1 MSLIYST
8 SIGGKSLTIETGKLA
23 GLSDGAVTVTYG
35 GTVVLA
41 TACMSEEV
49 REGIDFFPLTVD
61 FEERLYAAGKIPGG
75 FIRREGRPTQEATLA
90 GRLTDRAI
98 RPLFPKG
105 LKNEVQVIMTVLS
118 HDQENDPDVL
128 GLIGSSTALM
138 LSRIPFEGP
147 VSAVR
152 VGYIN
157 GEPVINPTYPQLQES
172 RLDLVVASTRKAVVM
187 LEAGAREVS
196 EEEAL
201 KCIKLAHEVNQSLIE
216 LQEQIR
222 AAAGK
227 PKISVPEPAGNQ
239 ELEKEFSTLLGER
252 IKESLNIPDKL
263 QRDSTVSALRAEA
276 LNSLAKKYPREEVLS
291 LFESRLK
298 EALREYILRKG
309 ERPGGRKL
317 DEIRPITC
325 EVGVLPRSHG
335 TGLFTRGQTQ
345 VLTVTTLGSLSM
357 KQKLDSLTPE
367 ETKRF
372 MHHYN
377 FPPYSTGEVKRIG
390 VTGRR
395 EIGHGALVERALL
408 PFIPPEEDF
417 PYAIR
422 LVSEVL
428 TSNGST
434 SQASICASTL
444 SLMDAGVPITEP
456 VAGVAIGLLSAP
468 DNSYVTLTDIEGIE
482 DFYGD
487 MDFKVAGTRNGI
499 SAIQLDIKL
508 KGLSFEIIEKSLHQA
523 RSARLT
529 ILEKIRQTMSQSRAE
544 LSPFA
549 PRMYKI
555 TIDPE
560 KIGALIGPGG
570 KNIRGII
577 ENTKTSIDVENDGSV
592 VIGATNEESA
602 QKAIKMIEGLTKEL
616 EPGEI
621 YTGKVTRI
629 LNFGAL
635 VEVLP
640 GKEGLVHISELADY
654 RVARVEDEVKV
665 GDEVTV
671 KVLDVDRM
679 GKISLSRK
687 AVFETAPRTP
697 GARTEDRGP
706 RPPSGREHRGP
717 PPFRPREHRR

>member
-1 MSLIYST
+1 MSVFYKTTLGGRDLI
-8 SIGGKSLTIETGKLA
+8 IETGRFA
-23 GLSDGAVTVTYG
+23 GQADGAITVTCG
-35 GTVVLA
+35 GTVVLV
-41 TACMSEEV
+41 TVCISEET

-105 LKNEVQVIMTVLS
+105 IKNEVQVIMTVLS

-128 GLIGSSTALM
+128 GLTGASAALM
-138 LSRIPFEGP
+138 ISRIPFEGP
-147 VSAVR
+147 IAAVR
-152 VGYIN
+152 IGHIG
-157 GEPVINPTYPQLQES
+157 GELVINPTYAQLRES
-172 RLDLVVASTRKAVVM
+172 RMDLVVASTKKAVVM
-187 LEAGAREVS
+187 IEAGALEVT
-196 EEEAL
+196 EEEVL
-201 KCIKLAHEVNQSLIE
+201 KAVKFAHEVNQSLID
-216 LQEQIR
+216 LQGKMR
-222 AAAGK
+222 SDLGK
-227 PKISVPEPAGNQ
+227 PKISVPVSAANVEM
-239 ELEKEFSTLLGER
+239 EKDFSALLGE
-252 IKESLNIPDKL
+252 KL
-263 QRDSTVSALRAEA
+263 KEA
-276 LNSLAKKYPREEVLS
+276 LNIQDKSKRDATFAELKKEVMSNLAKKYPREELTP
-291 LFESRLK
+291 LFELRLK

-325 EVGVLPRSHG
+325 EVGILPRTHG
-335 TGLFTRGQTQ
+335 SGLFTRGQTQ
-345 VLTVTTLGSLSM
+345 VLTLATLGSLSM
-357 KQKLDSLTPE
+357 KQKLDSLSPE
-367 ETKRF
+367 ESKRF

-377 FPPYSTGEVKRIG
+377 FPPYSTGEVKRVG
-390 VTGRR
+390 TTGRR

-408 PFIPPEEDF
+408 PFIPSEADF

-428 TSNGST
+428 SSNGST

-444 SLMDAGVPITEP
+444 SLLDAGVPITEP
-456 VAGVAIGLLSAP
+456 VAGVAIGLLSGQ
-468 DNSYVTLTDIEGIE
+468 DNNYVILTDIEGIE

-487 MDFKVAGTRNGI
+487 MDFKIAGTKNGI
-499 SAIQLDIKL
+499 SAIQMDTKL
-508 KGLSFEIIEKSLHQA
+508 KGLSFDVIESAISKA
-523 RSARLT
+523 KTARLS
-529 ILEKIRQTMSQSRAE
+529 ILEKIRQTISQARSE

-570 KNIRGII
+570 KNIRSII
-577 ENTKTSIDVENDGSV
+577 ETTKTSIDVENDGSV
-592 VIGATNEESA
+592 VVGATNEESA
-602 QKAIKMIEGLTKEL
+602 QKAIKMIEGLTKDL

-654 RVARVEDEVKV
+654 RVGKVEDEVKV

-687 AVFETAPRTP
+687 AVFETAPRAP
-697 GARTEDRGP
+697 ASRFEDRGP
-706 RPPSGREHRGP
+706 RPERDHRGP
-717 PPFRPREHRR
+717 PPFRPRDRR

>member
-1 MSLIYST
+1 MSLLYKT
-8 SIGGKSLTIETGKLA
+8 SLGGRDLIIETGKLA
-23 GLSDGAVTVTYG
+23 GQADGVVTVTFG
-35 GTVVLA
+35 GTVVLV
-41 TACMSEEV
+41 TACMSEEA

-61 FEERLYAAGKIPGG
+61 YEERMYAAGKIPGG
-75 FIRREGRPTQEATLA
+75 FIRREGRPTQDATLA

-105 LKNEVQVIMTVLS
+105 LKNEVQIIMTVLS

-128 GLIGSSTALM
+128 GLVGASTALM

-147 VSAVR
+147 ISAVR
-152 VGYIN
+152 IGYVN
-157 GEPVINPTYPQLQES
+157 GEPVINPTYTQLKES
-172 RLDLVVASTRKAVVM
+172 PLDLIVASTRKAVDM
-187 LEAGAREVS
+187 LEAGAHQVS
-196 EEEAL
+196 EEEIL
-201 KCIKLAHEVNQSLIE
+201 KSIKLAHEANQVLIN
-216 LQEQIR
+216 LQDKIR
-222 AAAGK
+222 ADAGK
-227 PKISVPEPAGNQ
+227 PKFAVPASTANQ
-239 ELEKEFSTLLGER
+239 DMEIEFSSLLGER
-252 IKESLNIPDKL
+252 LK
-263 QRDSTVSALRAEA
+263 EA
-276 LNSLAKKYPREEVLS
+276 LNVPDKSKRDAAFSELKTEALNNLAKKYPHGEVLA

-325 EVGVLPRSHG
+325 EVGILPRTHG

-357 KQKLDSLTPE
+357 EQKLDNLTPE
-367 ETKRF
+367 PTKRF

-377 FPPYSTGEVKRIG
+377 FPPYSNGEVKRVG
-390 VTGRR
+390 TTSRR

-408 PFIPPEEDF
+408 PFIPSKEDF

-428 TSNGST
+428 SSNGST

-456 VAGVAIGLLSAP
+456 VAGVAMGLLSSQ
-468 DNSYVTLTDIEGIE
+468 DNNYVILTDIEGIE

-487 MDFKVAGTRNGI
+487 MDFKIAGTRKGI
-499 SAIQLDIKL
+499 SAIQLDTKL
-508 KGLSFEIIEKSLHQA
+508 KGLSFDIIEKAVFQA

-529 ILEKIRQTMSQSRAE
+529 ILDKIHQAISQSRSE
-544 LSPFA
+544 LSPYA

-555 TIDPE
+555 NIDPE

-570 KNIRGII
+570 KNIRSII
-577 ENTKTSIDVENDGSV
+577 ETTKTTIDVQNDGSV
-592 VIGATNEESA
+592 VIGATNGESA
-602 QKAIKMIEGLTKEL
+602 QKAIKLIEGLTKNL

-640 GKEGLVHISELADY
+640 GKEGLVHISELADH
-654 RVARVEDEVKV
+654 RVGRVEDEVKL

-687 AVFETAPRTP
+687 AVFETTPRAP
-697 GARTEDRGP
+697 GSGMEDRGP
-706 RPPSGREHRGP
+706 RPPSDRDRRGP
-717 PPFRPREHRR
+717 PPFRSR

>member
-1 MSLIYST
+1 MSLFYKT
-8 SIGGKSLTIETGKLA
+8 TLGGRELVIETGKLA
-23 GLSDGAVTVTYG
+23 GQADGTVTVTYG
-35 GTVVLA
+35 GTVVMV
-41 TACMSEEV
+41 TVCISEEA

-61 FEERLYAAGKIPGG
+61 FEERMYAAGKIPGG

-105 LKNEVQVIMTVLS
+105 LKNEVQVIMSVLS
-118 HDQENDPDVL
+118 HDQENDPDVI
-128 GLIGSSTALM
+128 GLTGASAALM
-138 LSRIPFEGP
+138 ISRIPFEGP
-147 VSAVR
+147 LSAVR
-152 VGYIN
+152 VGYVN
-157 GEPVINPTYPQLQES
+157 GEPVINPTYAQLQES
-172 RLDLVVASTRKAVVM
+172 RLDLVVASTKKAVVM
-187 LEAGAREVS
+187 IEAGAREVS
-196 EEEAL
+196 EDDVL
-201 KCIKLAHEVNQSLIE
+201 KSIKLAHEANQSLIA
-216 LQEQIR
+216 LQEKMR
-222 AAAGK
+222 SDLGK
-227 PKISVPEPAGNQ
+227 QKISVPVSTVNQ
-239 ELEKEFSTLLGER
+239 EMEKDFSSLLGER
-252 IKESLNIPDKL
+252 FKETLNVPDKTK
-263 QRDSTVSALRAEA
+263 RDATFAE
-276 LNSLAKKYPREEVLS
+276 LKTEVLSNLAKKYPREELLS
-291 LFESRLK
+291 LFEARLK

-317 DEIRPITC
+317 DEIRSISC
-325 EVGVLPRSHG
+325 EVGILPRTHG
-335 TGLFTRGQTQ
+335 SGLFTRGQTQ
-345 VLTVTTLGSLSM
+345 VLTLTTLGSLSM
-357 KQKLDSLTPE
+357 KQKLDSLSPE
-367 ETKRF
+367 ESKRF
-372 MHHYN
+372 IHHYN
-377 FPPYSTGEVKRIG
+377 FPPYSTGEVKRVG
-390 VTGRR
+390 TTGRR

-408 PFIPPEEDF
+408 PFIPREEAF

-428 TSNGST
+428 SSNGST

-456 VAGVAIGLLSAP
+456 VAGVAIGLLSGK
-468 DNSYVTLTDIEGIE
+468 DNDYVILTDIEGIE

-487 MDFKVAGTRNGI
+487 MDFKIAGTKNGI
-499 SAIQLDIKL
+499 SAIQMDTKL
-508 KGLSFEIIEKSLHQA
+508 KGLSFDIIEKAVFQA

-529 ILEKIRQTMSQSRAE
+529 ILEKILQTISQSRSS
-544 LSPFA
+544 LSPYA

-570 KNIRGII
+570 KNIRSII
-577 ENTKTSIDVENDGSV
+577 ETTKTSIDVANDGSV

-602 QKAIKMIEGLTKEL
+602 QKAIKLIEGLTKNL

-635 VEVLP
+635 VEILP

-654 RVARVEDEVKV
+654 RVGKVEDEVKL

-687 AVFETAPRTP
+687 AVFETAPRAP
-697 GARTEDRGP
+697 GARMEDRGP
-706 RPPSGREHRGP
+706 RPSSGRDNQGP
-717 PPFRPREHRR
+717 PPFRPRDNRR